1 MKIGMQVMC
10 SSCGNVVLAFVV
22 NKWFDYAIFD
32 WDAETYCEKCMGK
45 YKYNA
50 KPKDSNSTNSSMNVS
65 NTDKNNE
72 KK

>member
-1 MKIGMQVMC
+1 MKLGHQLMC
-10 SSCGNVVLAFVV
+10 SQCGNVVLAFVV
-22 NKWFDYAIFD
+22 NKWYDYAVFD

-45 YKYNA
+45 YKY
-50 KPKDSNSTNSSMNVS
+50 KPKDSNSTNTSMNVS